1 MRHVH
6 DPRRAVSDLGGEGMN
21 RLNERL
27 HNLIYIRNMNAPDGP
42 FPDRW
47 EYKFWDHRARD
58 AYKLIAAIRRPWDV
72 SA

>member
-21 RLNERL
+21 ALNERL
-27 HNLIYIRNMNAPDGP
+27 HSLLHIRNMYAIDGP
-42 FPDRW
+42 YPSRM
-47 EYKFWDHRARD
+47 EYKYWDGRARE